1 MINEL
6 KLHLSKLI
14 KDYTKR
20 KYLLA
25 VSGGVDSVVLVA
37 LFKDLGLEF
46 AIAHCNFQLRGV
58 DSDADERSVSILT
71 QKMQRDFFL
80 KRFDTESYAESRKV
94 SIQMAARELRYKW
107 FQELVDEKGFDFIV
121 TAHHKNDLAETILLN
136 LVKGTGHAGLAGIKA
151 VNDRLL
157 RPLLIFGKHELEV
170 FAEQHGLN
178 WREDSSNSLDKYQ
191 RNHLR
196 LNVMPLLKEINPKAE
211 EAFSRTAEKMTA
223 ANEFIQYQMEKL
235 KKEYVGFKAGGVLEI
250 SYKILETDAY
260 LAFVLSELL
269 RDYGFDYHKCVKI
282 AEHDRSEP
290 GASFLSEGHHLVC
303 GSGAFVLAPILNNT
317 VSTLVLQGIPAS
329 FTFASYT
336 FETET
341 REFEEG
347 LDLSKWDLLLP
358 ARYLSEKL
366 IIRYAQAGDS
376 MAPYGMN
383 GKRKKI
389 ADVLNDA
396 KIPLNLKNY
405 IPIFQIEDEIFWVVG
420 IRSSQFC
427 KVEKGE
433 NVVVVKA
440 IHH

>member
-6 KLHLSKLI
+6 KLHLSKVI

-37 LFKDLGLEF
+37 LFKDLGLDF

-71 QKMQRDFFL
+71 QKIHKDFFL
-80 KRFDTESYAESRKV
+80 KRFDTESYADSQKV

-107 FQELVDEKGFDFIV
+107 FQELTDEKGFDFIV

-151 VNDRLL
+151 VNGRLL
-157 RPLLIFGKHELEV
+157 RPLLIFEKRELEG

-196 LNVMPLLKEINPKAE
+196 LNVMPLLKEINPKVE
-211 EAFSRTAEKMTA
+211 EAFSRTAEKMSA
-223 ANEFIQYQMEKL
+223 ANEFIQYQIEKI
-235 KKEYVGFKAGGVLEI
+235 KNEHVCFKAGGVLEI
-250 SYKILETDAY
+250 SYTILDTGVP
-260 LAFVLSELL
+260 LAFLLSELL
-269 RDYGFDYHKCVKI
+269 RDYGFDFHKCLKI

-290 GASFLSEGHHLVC
+290 GASFLSESHHLVC
-303 GSGAFVLAPILNNT
+303 GKKAFVLAPILSNT
-317 VSTLVLQGIPAS
+317 VSALVLQGIPVS
-329 FTFASYT
+329 FTFGSYT
-336 FETET
+336 FETES

-347 LDLSKWDLLLP
+347 LALSKLDLLLP
-358 ARYLSEKL
+358 ERYLSEKL
-366 IIRYAQAGDS
+366 TIRYLQAGDS

-405 IPIFQIEDEIFWVVG
+405 IPIFQIEDEIIWVVG
-420 IRSSQFC
+420 IRSSQYC